1 MPKLPKF
8 LRNSPKESR
17 VIRCNNKGI
26 CAYKHAL
33 KELAVFAIL
42 TAKDIND
49 TIRVIADY
57 RVDICPFNVNIR
69 DCAII
74 IRRRGG
80 GAEKLEL
87 SSKNLD
93 STPPSK
99 QKKLVLEVFSEKT
112 QHTLKMADANKHTL
126 FQ

>member
-1 MPKLPKF
+1 M
-8 LRNSPKESR
+8 
-17 VIRCNNKGI
+17 
-26 CAYKHAL
+26 
-33 KELAVFAIL
+33 

-49 TIRVIADY
+49 TIRVIVDY

-74 IRRRGG
+74 IRRRGEG

-99 QKKLVLEVFSEKT
+99 QKKLVLVVLSEKT
-112 QHTLKMADANKHTL
+112 QHTLKMADANKYTL